1 MIYIQLA
8 THIMYVYTIKKMTKK
23 CIFALRLPS
32 KSSFTLSKLRF
43 FRLRKP

>member
-1 MIYIQLA
+1 M
-8 THIMYVYTIKKMTKK
+8 KMTKK

-43 FRLRKP
+43 FRLRKHTAYSEPLLHSQ

>member
-1 MIYIQLA
+1 M
-8 THIMYVYTIKKMTKK
+8 KMTKK

-43 FRLRKP
+43 FRLLKP